1 MQNDKFSNTNDKHKT
16 KAELRAEYEGET
28 YSGEVVDADPSNG
41 GNPVM
46 SPAPDVPNIIVN
58 GEKAEDWSEGD
69 RMSLVKTTDVKK
81 GDNGVYMFG
90 ERIKS
95 DEEREQEN
103 ANEFQVE
110 LKFMGNEMTSQ
121 RFKDEQD
128 AKDLKEF
135 LDNQMDVGRIEI
147 VQKR

>member
-90 ERIKS
+90 ERFKS
-95 DEEREQEN
+95 DEEREQQH

-110 LKFMGNEMTSQ
+110 LKFLRNEMTSQ
-121 RFKDEQD
+121 RFKHEQD
-128 AKDLKEF
+128 AKHLKEF

-147 VQKR
+147 V